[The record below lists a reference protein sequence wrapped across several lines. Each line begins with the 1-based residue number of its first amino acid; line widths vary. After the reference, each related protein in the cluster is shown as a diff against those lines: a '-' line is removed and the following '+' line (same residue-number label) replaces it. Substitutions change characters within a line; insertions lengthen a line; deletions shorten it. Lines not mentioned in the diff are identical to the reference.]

1 MSYSIDLRERV
12 ITFIEKGG
20 SKVDAAH
27 IFGVCRVTIYK
38 WLTKKS
44 ETGTVKDAPPKR
56 GWKKINPQALITYV
70 KQYPDL
76 TLADYAKHFG
86 ASAPSV
92 CLAFKRL
99 KITRKKRRLFTENGM
114 KKNAQHFWSK

>member
-12 ITFIEKGG
+12 ITFIESGG

-27 IFGVCRVTIYK
+27 IFGVCRVTVYK
-38 WLTKKS
+38 WLRKKS

-56 GWKKINPQALITYV
+56 GWKKINPQALIDYV
-70 KQYPDL
+70 NKFPDL
-76 TLADYAKHFG
+76 TLADYAKHFC

-99 KITRKKRRLFTENGM
+99 KITRKKRPPFIGSEM
-114 KKNAQHFWSK
+114 KKNAAHFWSK